1 MTRQKGFSLSVASAA
16 ASAAASGRQRRL
28 AMTDVTN
35 VVLVGMAPPD
45 IIRRV
50 KAADDFA
57 PDIIHTATTKFCS
70 LSSSHPTTVGQES
83 PGNRSHRRSETFF
96 DWDDPIIST
105 TQSYTSYD
113 ENIDNAPSPT
123 RRFEYIHLNTFCGGH
138 RQSRSSALSYHAT
151 LHNTT
156 DDPSSSDVSSN
167 KLHSSLQHHKCNQ
180 KSRDSTTTIANSSSC
195 IPSDISELISNLNAK
210 AKLLADEYDY
220 DDDASSLDF
229 DYSDSSS
236 SDDSVIED
244 VIYKSVGPIPL
255 LSSSKQQ
262 CHRLKQPASSKNDTT
277 IKKDEEGSSST
288 MKDLI
293 CAICLDF
300 PDDPKH
306 IATVSGCT
314 HRFCF
319 DCIDKWAARSQ
330 ANECPLCKSSFH
342 LIASGN
348 RVRWY

>member
-1 MTRQKGFSLSVASAA
+1 MTRQKGFSLPVTAAA

-28 AMTDVTN
+28 AMTDVSN
-35 VVLVGMAPPD
+35 VVLAGMTPPD

-50 KAADDFA
+50 KATDDFA
-57 PDIIHTATTKFCS
+57 PDIIHTATTKSCS
-70 LSSSHPTTVGQES
+70 LHSSHPTTVGQES
-83 PGNRSHRRSETFF
+83 PGNRSHRRSEAFF

-113 ENIDNAPSPT
+113 ENIDNAPTPT
-123 RRFEYIHLNTFCGGH
+123 RRFEYIHLNTFCEQ

-151 LHNTT
+151 LHTK
-156 DDPSSSDVSSN
+156 DDPSSSDLSSN
-167 KLHSSLQHHKCNQ
+167 KLHSSLQYYKCNQ
-180 KSRDSTTTIANSSSC
+180 KSRDSTTTANSSSC
-195 IPSDISELISNLNAK
+195 IPSNISELISNLNAK
-210 AKLLADEYDY
+210 AKLLADEYD
-220 DDDASSLDF
+220 DEDDASSLDF
-229 DYSDSSS
+229 DYSDSS

-255 LSSSKQQ
+255 SSSKQQ
-262 CHRLKQPASSKNDTT
+262 CHQLKAQPASSKNNTN
-277 IKKDEEGSSST
+277 IKKGEEGSSST

-319 DCIDKWAARSQ
+319 QCIEKWAHKGS
-330 ANECPLCKSSFH
+330 NECPLCKSSFH

>member
-1 MTRQKGFSLSVASAA
+1 MMTRQKDFSLPAAAA

-35 VVLVGMAPPD
+35 VVLAGMTPPD

-50 KAADDFA
+50 KATDDFA
-57 PDIIHTATTKFCS
+57 PDIIHTATTKSCS
-70 LSSSHPTTVGQES
+70 LPSTHPTTVGQES
-83 PGNRSHRRSETFF
+83 LGNRSHRRSETFF

-113 ENIDNAPSPT
+113 ENIDNAPTPT
-123 RRFEYIHLNTFCGGH
+123 RRFEYIHLNTFCGH
-138 RQSRSSALSYHAT
+138 RQSRSSALSYHTT
-151 LHNTT
+151 LHTT
-156 DDPSSSDVSSN
+156 DDPSSSSDVSSN
-167 KLHSSLQHHKCNQ
+167 KLHSSLQHYKCNQ
-180 KSRDSTTTIANSSSC
+180 KSRGSTTTIANSSSC
-195 IPSDISELISNLNAK
+195 IPPNISELISNLNAK
-210 AKLLADEYDY
+210 AKLLADEYD
-220 DDDASSLDF
+220 DEDDASSLDF
-229 DYSDSSS
+229 EYSDSS

-255 LSSSKQQ
+255 SSSKQQ
-262 CHRLKQPASSKNDTT
+262 CHQLKQPASSKNNTN

-319 DCIDKWAARSQ
+319 DCIEKWAHKGS
-330 ANECPLCKSSFH
+330 NECPLCKSSFH